1 MTDTWEA
8 RLPSHV
14 WIMAA
19 VRHCHREGYP
29 AFVVRKGERTT
40 GLALVKVNRLDGS
53 AAVYVQQRDL
63 DGVLGWLPIYS
74 EGAAEDSEVE
84 AYIARS
90 VKRDPDL
97 WVIEVERADGGNPFA
112 GREITL

>member
-1 MTDTWEA
+1 M
-8 RLPSHV
+8 
-14 WIMAA
+14 
-19 VRHCHREGYP
+19 
-29 AFVVRKGERTT
+29 
-40 GLALVKVNRLDGS
+40 DGS

-97 WVIEVERADGGNPFA
+97 WVIEVERADGDNPFT
-112 GREITL
+112 GREITV

>member
-40 GLALVKVNRLDGS
+40 GLALVKVNCLNGS
-53 AAVYVQQRDL
+53 AALYVQQRDL
-63 DGVLGWLPIYS
+63 DGVLGWMPIYPD
-74 EGAAEDSEVE
+74 GTAEDSKAED
-84 AYIARS
+84 YIARS

>member
-1 MTDTWEA
+1 MTEYWEA

-19 VRHCHREGYP
+19 VRGCHRDGHP

-40 GLALVKVNRLDGS
+40 GLAIVKVNRLDGT

-63 DGVLGWLPIYS
+63 DGVLGWQPIFPN
-74 EGAAEDSEVE
+74 GPADDAEAE
-84 AYIARS
+84 AYIERS
-90 VKRDPDL
+90 IKRDPDL
-97 WVIEVERADGGNPFA
+97 WIIEVERADGENPFE
-112 GREITL
+112 GRQVTL